1 MALKATIFYGLQLL
15 GPLLGCFFAYLHAY
29 QRRLKGEPGR
39 ELEVA
44 IARQSAALAA
54 IFSLFFFW
62 GWPAGAGHFHALPGL
77 HEILSLVVGGNPGT
91 HPDLPLMKA
100 IVSGFFAAFTAFV
113 ARVFAGPLNRHL
125 VRSVPRFLP
134 AMRGFRRR

>member
-1 MALKATIFYGLQLL
+1 LALQAVAFYGLQLL
-15 GPLLGCFFAYLHAY
+15 CPLLGCFFAYLHAY

-54 IFSLFFFW
+54 LSSLFFFW
-62 GWPAGAGHFHALPGL
+62 GWPTGAGHFYTMPGIQ
-77 HEILSLVVGGNPGT
+77 ETLSLVLGGNPGT
-91 HPDLPLMKA
+91 HPDLELIKIM
-100 IVSGFFAAFTAFV
+100 VSAFCAGLAAVV
-113 ARVFAGPLNRHL
+113 ARIFAGPLNRHL